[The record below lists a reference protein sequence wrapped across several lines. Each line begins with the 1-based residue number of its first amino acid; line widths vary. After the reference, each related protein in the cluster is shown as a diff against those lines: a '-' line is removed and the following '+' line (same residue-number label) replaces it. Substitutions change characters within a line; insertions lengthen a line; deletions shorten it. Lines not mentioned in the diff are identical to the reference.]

1 MSLTEEFFIERDKTA
16 VRLKSEGFLSL
27 GELETLFAIS
37 EHDLLE
43 AGLIS
48 FKSPLSTAD
57 ISAFTLTGSG
67 KRYLIESYQEL
78 YVRPER
84 VDELC
89 ALMQASLGSREAR
102 AS

>member
-1 MSLTEEFFIERDKTA
+1 MSLTEEFFIERDKAA
-16 VRLKSEGFLSL
+16 VQLKNDGFMSF
-27 GELETLFAIS
+27 GELEALLGIS
-37 EHDLLE
+37 ERDLLE

-57 ISAFTLTGSG
+57 IGAFTLTESG
-67 KRYLIESYQEL
+67 KKYLIESYQEL

-89 ALMQASLGSREAR
+89 ALMQASLGTREAK